1 MDLQTMKTQM
11 NTVIQ
16 KHQVSKVF
24 IYVFLCDLLVDILKF
39 NIIDREMNTETN
51 KKNATNPIIFIAL
64 CRKNFPLLNESF
76 WVLFFNL
83 ICLCVNSYELF

>member
-24 IYVFLCDLLVDILKF
+24 IYFFFAIFCGYVLKF
-39 NIIDREMNTETN
+39 SIIEREMNTETN
-51 KKNATNPIIFIAL
+51 KKNATNPIIFIT
-64 CRKNFPLLNESF
+64 
-76 WVLFFNL
+76 
-83 ICLCVNSYELF
+83 LCVKN

>member
-24 IYVFLCDLLVDILKF
+24 IYVFLAIFCGYVYSSLVLLE
-39 NIIDREMNTETN
+39 REMNTETN
-51 KKNATNPIIFIAL
+51 KKNAANLIIFIAL
-64 CRKNFPLLNESF
+64 CRKF
-76 WVLFFNL
+76 
-83 ICLCVNSYELF
+83 SYF

>member
-24 IYVFLCDLLVDILKF
+24 IYFFFCGYVLKF
-39 NIIDREMNTETN
+39 SIIEREMNTETN
-51 KKNATNPIIFIAL
+51 KKKMRQI
-64 CRKNFPLLNESF
+64 LLS
-76 WVLFFNL
+76 LS
-83 ICLCVNSYELF
+83 LCV

>member
-24 IYVFLCDLLVDILKF
+24 IYFFFAIFCGYVLKF
-39 NIIDREMNTETN
+39 SIIEREMNTETN
-51 KKNATNPIIFIAL
+51 KKKMRQI
-64 CRKNFPLLNESF
+64 LLS
-76 WVLFFNL
+76 LS
-83 ICLCVNSYELF
+83 LCV

>member
-24 IYVFLCDLLVDILKF
+24 IYVFLAIFCGYVYSSLVLLE
-39 NIIDREMNTETN
+39 REMNTETN
-51 KKNATNPIIFIAL
+51 KKKCGKSSYIYRFVQKIIFM
-64 CRKNFPLLNESF
+64 FLNESF
-76 WVLFFNL
+76 FVFFH
-83 ICLCVNSYELF
+83 I